1 MFNNIING
9 SCEDIHRVNL
19 PLYACGAMQ
28 LPPYQ
33 LLRIFGGIFGW
44 TPRWDLWKGFRKV
57 PDRTLPDE
65 GVAPGALGRT
75 PPSTPT

>member
-33 LLRIFGGIFGW
+33 LLRIFGGILDGHLNGYFG
-44 TPRWDLWKGFRKV
+44 R
-57 PDRTLPDE
+57 
-65 GVAPGALGRT
+65 ASGRYLIGCYQMRG
-75 PPSTPT
+75 